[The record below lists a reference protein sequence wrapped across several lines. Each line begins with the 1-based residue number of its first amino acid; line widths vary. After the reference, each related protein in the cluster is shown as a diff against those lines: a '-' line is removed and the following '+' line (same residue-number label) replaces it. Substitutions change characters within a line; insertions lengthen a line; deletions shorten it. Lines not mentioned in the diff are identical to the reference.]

1 MKEKGKKKLKKVER
15 GGCIKSNIKTKKRV
29 LENDSMNNKYLKT
42 TLFFSMYV
50 KRSPKGG
57 GRFHWGE
64 IE

>member
-1 MKEKGKKKLKKVER
+1 MKEKIKKLKKVER

-29 LENDSMNNKYLKT
+29 LENDSMNNKYVKT
-42 TLFFSMYV
+42 TLFSSMYV

-57 GRFHWGE
+57 EFRWGGE